1 MKKFLTA
8 LLILTLAVSLC
19 GCCLKHQPG
28 PEATCTEPQICL
40 KCDKVLAEALGHEP
54 GAEATCT
61 EDQLCLR
68 CGEVLAPTLGH
79 TPGAAPTCT
88 EAQTCTVCG
97 EVVAAAL
104 GHQINDNGQCT
115 VCGEQITDPGV
126 RYNRPGAGGMAGDS
140 DTVVPETRNS
150 GHYDNNI
157 AAYYAN
163 AVLVCGDYGIEYFTP
178 DPTGSSAY
186 AGIVNDFAARYPQL
200 NVTSLLVP
208 KCAAY
213 ETPSGYAAAHDSIA
227 SFISSTYAMMDS
239 HVHTADAMSVM
250 DSHAGEYMFYRTDHH
265 WTSLGAY
272 YASVAYCEANG
283 ITPCALD
290 SYDSVVRTGVTGSLY
305 MYSGNDSHLAANPD
319 YTVCRFP
326 QTGYTMQY
334 LSGGSWYNGLAVNG
348 ENRGY
353 AYAFMCGDNPLTVI
367 KTDNHN
373 GRTLMVF
380 KESYGNA
387 FAPYMIDYYEQVIV
401 VDIRET
407 TDSVAALID
416 RYGVT
421 DALIINNVQAATSL
435 QSSLRNKVMS

>member
-1 MKKFLTA
+1 MKRFLPVFLVFLMA
-8 LLILTLAVSLC
+8 LTLC
-19 GCCLKHQPG
+19 GCCLKHTPG
-28 PEATCTEPQICL
+28 AEPTCTEPQVCL
-40 KCDKVLAEALGHEP
+40 KCGEVLAEPLGHEP
-54 GAEATCT
+54 GAEPTCT
-61 EDQLCLR
+61 EPQTCLR
-68 CGEVLAPTLGH
+68 CAEVLLPAAGH
-79 TPGAAPTCT
+79 TPGAAATCT

-97 EVVAAAL
+97 EVITAAS
-104 GHQINDNGQCT
+104 GHQLDDDGFCPLCQQ
-115 VCGEQITDPGV
+115 QITEKGV
-126 RYNRPGAGGMAGDS
+126 TYHRPGSGGMTGDG
-140 DTVVPETRNS
+140 DAVIPETQAS
-150 GHYDNNI
+150 GHYNNDI
-157 AAYYAN
+157 TAYYAN
-163 AVLVCGDYGIEYFTP
+163 AVLVCGDYGIEYFGM

-186 AGIVNDFAARYPQL
+186 AGIVNDFAAKYPWL

-213 ETPSGYAAAHDSIA
+213 ETPSGYDDPHDGIA

-239 HVHTADAMSVM
+239 RIHTADAMSLM

-272 YASVAYCEANG
+272 YASVAYCQTNG
-283 ITPCALD
+283 IAPLALE
-290 SYDSVVRTGVTGSLY
+290 SYDSVLRTGVTGSLY
-305 MYSGNDSHLAANPD
+305 MYSGNDSHLSVNQD

-334 LSGGSWYNGLAVNG
+334 LSGGVWYNGLAVNG

-373 GRTLMVF
+373 GKTLMVF

-387 FAPYMIDYYEQVIV
+387 FVPYMIDYYEQIIV

-421 DALIINNVQAATSL
+421 DALIINNVQAAASL